1 MSIQNTTKTLQQF
14 MQQNPSPDTIS
25 EDTISAIY
33 QQFIDCLTDHNH
45 LYYIKNNPIIA
56 DKEYDDL
63 FSYLREIEE
72 FFPHIIS
79 SNSPTQNLV

>member
-1 MSIQNTTKTLQQF
+1 MLLQQQTKTLQEF
-14 MQQNPSPDTIS
+14 IQQNPSPDILSEEIIS
-25 EDTISAIY
+25 PIY

-45 LYYIKNNPIIA
+45 LYYIENNPIIA

-63 FSYLREIEE
+63 FNYLRQIEE
-72 FFPHIIS
+72 YFPHIIS